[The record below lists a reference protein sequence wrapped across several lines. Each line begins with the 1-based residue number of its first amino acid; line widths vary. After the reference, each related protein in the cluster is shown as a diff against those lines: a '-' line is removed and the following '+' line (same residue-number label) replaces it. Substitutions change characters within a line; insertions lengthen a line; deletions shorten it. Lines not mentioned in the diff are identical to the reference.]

1 MHLKIRRRNIFIRN
15 KEYNILYFLYI
26 KNLFNPWEDKKVKKS
41 LDTDLNKNFKGG
53 FNKKIEKCNFIRLF
67 LAAAAASA
75 FLSACSS
82 SGSPA
87 NSSSQAAP
95 GAASGGVTVTEKDGY
110 KYVSAQDA
118 VDAAKKSDVHVIDVR
133 EWKEYS
139 KGRLQNSLWNPI
151 FPLEDESLVQSLK
164 QYAQDNLNDGKDI
177 YIICNSGNRGAQKAT
192 GVFKEAG
199 IDESKI
205 FTVEGGAKALSG
217 IKDAFTTSRIDENI
231 DWKYVDGK
239 DLIKLSGVQ
248 IVDLRDAE
256 SYTAGH
262 LEGSLNSPL
271 KEFDNAAAQT
281 AFYEFS
287 KTQLDSTKPV
297 YLLCYNG
304 DKCAKT
310 AVSILKDAGF
320 NTDNVLIIKDGVED
334 SDISAKFIK

>member
-1 MHLKIRRRNIFIRN
+1 MS
-15 KEYNILYFLYI
+15 
-26 KNLFNPWEDKKVKKS
+26 KNLIK
-41 LDTDLNKNFKGG
+41 
-53 FNKKIEKCNFIRLF
+53 LF
-67 LAAAAASA
+67 LAAAAAAIMLNACNSNSEGSNAAATGSA
-75 FLSACSS
+75 AAGSASI
-82 SGSPA
+82 
-87 NSSSQAAP
+87 
-95 GAASGGVTVTEKDGY
+95 TERDGY
-110 KYVSAQDA
+110 KYVSPQDA
-118 VDAAKKSDVHVIDVR
+118 INAVKGNDIHVIDVR
-133 EWKEYS
+133 AWTEHS
-139 KGRLQNSLWNPI
+139 KGRLINSLWSPI